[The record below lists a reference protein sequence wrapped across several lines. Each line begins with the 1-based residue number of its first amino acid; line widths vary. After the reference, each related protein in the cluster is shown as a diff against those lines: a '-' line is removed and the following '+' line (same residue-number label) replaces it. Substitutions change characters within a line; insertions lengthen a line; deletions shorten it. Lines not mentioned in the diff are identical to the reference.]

1 MLRFHPVPNQGKC
14 HCGEK
19 KKSIE
24 IHKNGRDEVITGR
37 NMALETE
44 LPEEVLSNQRQNT
57 DQNQYLL
64 QE

>member
-1 MLRFHPVPNQGKC
+1 V
-14 HCGEK
+14 E
-19 KKSIE
+19 KSIE
-24 IHKNGRDEVITGR
+24 IHKDGRDEVITAR

-44 LPEEVLSNQRQNT
+44 LPEEVLSNQKQNT